1 MTRFPKIIL
10 AGALALVQLAA
21 LAIPLFGLMY
31 FLGEFGGDNDD
42 GTFTPTAAR
51 RWKAA
56 LILMLSLAI
65 WASLLYASIRA
76 LFKMW
81 SERTVTSSKR
91 RN

>member
-1 MTRFPKIIL
+1 MTRFLKVIL
-10 AGALALVQLAA
+10 TGALALVQLAA
-21 LAIPLFGLMY
+21 LMIPLFGLTY
-31 FLGEFGGDNDD
+31 FIREFGGDNDD

-56 LILMLSLAI
+56 LILAISLAT
-65 WASLLYASIRA
+65 WAGLFYATIRA
-76 LFKMW
+76 PFKMW